1 MILNYS
7 NFLNPSPSYP
17 VLSHLGSNSPF
28 LASHF
33 QLGHCKFSV
42 TGSGLVYCGVLKA
55 RQETDS
61 HGNWE
66 SCSEIHVIGVLHM
79 CMTSISTKQANCLGR
94 EQNTAV
100 YMNYRTKFTRYDM
113 LVALTPH
120 LHHKPSKMGQILLP
134 LHEDVFLFCFV
145 FL

>member
-79 CMTSISTKQANCLGR
+79 CMASISTKQANDNSEMVLFNRLFRQGTKYSSVY
-94 EQNTAV
+94 ELQNKIYTIWYV
-100 YMNYRTKFTRYDM
+100 SGID
-113 LVALTPH
+113 PPP
-120 LHHKPSKMGQILLP
+120 PSQTI
-134 LHEDVFLFCFV
+134 
-145 FL
+145 